1 MFVSLLVQS
10 CLFYLL
16 FSDVDVNVTGIAV
29 SELSTHNVSYRVLND
44 SVITIDDADKY
55 RDTDEST
62 HTDSSDSESDCMERN
77 SQFVLILVI
86 VYL

>member
-1 MFVSLLVQS
+1 M
-10 CLFYLL
+10 
-16 FSDVDVNVTGIAV
+16 DVDVTGIAV
-29 SELSTHNVSYRVLND
+29 SELSTHNVSHRVLND

-55 RDTDEST
+55 QDTDEST

>member
-10 CLFYLL
+10 CLFFLL
-16 FSDVDVNVTGIAV
+16 FSVVDVDVTGIAV

-55 RDTDEST
+55 QDTDEST

-77 SQFVLILVI
+77 SQFVFILVI

>member
-16 FSDVDVNVTGIAV
+16 FSAVDVNVTGIAV

-55 RDTDEST
+55 QDTDEST

-77 SQFVLILVI
+77 SQYVLILVI